1 MGHSEMN
8 TLVETIGID
17 NGHPAIR
24 YQEAC
29 YAELLA
35 QGGTPEEQHVA
46 KEIIEEL
53 HLKPYIDAI
62 PQFWLKANLEHMSK

>member
-1 MGHSEMN
+1 MGHSEMD

-35 QGGTPEEQHVA
+35 QGGSPEEKETA
-46 KEIIEEL
+46 REIIEEL
-53 HLKPYIDAI
+53 HLGPYIAAI
-62 PQFWLKANLEHMSK
+62 PQFWLDANLERMSK